1 MSTDSEVGTQQQSAN
16 TNTNPNAENL
26 EVHIDINDTPNTPNT
41 QQNISTISSSQ
52 TDENN
57 TTNTTENTETNGEL
71 PMIPKSKK
79 KKSTVELTP
88 APTQPISIHDDIDEH
103 QDDYKSKKVQLN
115 NYTGDKYNHPG
126 PSTSNL
132 PKPPNNTD
140 KTHINTNTAPH
151 FNCICCT
158 LKHIQ
163 KDFKG
168 NNPIICNRLFLCGT
182 DICTY
187 VTTWVIMNIPGAFFY
202 WAQIAYLPQHGIAFF
217 ILCLVVSITC
227 NALSGYFLMRT
238 NMTDPGILP
247 RCPPDEPM
255 YGPFNQHDR
264 FCKTCHII
272 RPIHAKHCRTC
283 NNCVVGFDHHCPWT
297 GTCIAERNVCYFVG
311 FLGCTGLL
319 GLVVTFTCI
328 ANIFVGSN
336 EVSSRSKIAMLNML
350 IMMYAAIMS
359 LMLLGMVVN
368 YYWMIGRGLTTNERI
383 KHGGRLL
390 TAAEREREQSNFYF
404 NLRLVFCY
412 PITPSALFVQ

>member
-297 GTCIAERNVCYFVG
+297 GTCIAERNIRYFVG
-311 FLGCTGLL
+311 FTTFAGLYGASAFL
-319 GLVVTFTCI
+319 ICVSILINRPGMKYLNPMASVGIIMI
-328 ANIFVGSN
+328 AGYG
-336 EVSSRSKIAMLNML
+336 L
-350 IMMYAAIMS
+350 IMAC
-359 LMLLGMVVN
+359 MLVSMGVSYIFMV
-368 YYWMIGRGLTTNERI
+368 GEQLTTNEKI
-383 KHGGRLL
+383 KHGGRLM
-390 TAAEREREQSNFYF
+390 TDAEKNKKNNVSHM
-404 NLRLVFCY
+404 
-412 PITPSALFVQ
+412 